1 MMKVKK
7 LIKLLKKVDRNKEV
21 FVSYDT
27 FARQCE
33 LNDVIEVDDDE
44 ANRFKEGSTIWSY
57 VPGIHLAA
65 MYKDTVSYFLGENE
79 KEQPRKVIK
88 GRRVK

>member
-1 MMKVKK
+1 MKVKE
-7 LIKLLKKVDRNKEV
+7 LIKLLKKVDPDKEV

-27 FARQCE
+27 FACQYE
-33 LNDVIEVDDDE
+33 LNDVIEVDNDD

-57 VPGIHLAA
+57 VPGIHLPA
-65 MYKDTVSYFLGENE
+65 MGKDTVAYYLGENE
-79 KEQPRKVIK
+79 KEKPRQAIK